1 VIKAMITIWPWVCSI
16 TAHTALLGGAVWL
29 ASDLV
34 PADHDAPYERPRVVL
49 LDEGTLGGGGG
60 GGVAQ
65 RPDVAFEESAVGASP
80 RLSQVDAWPT
90 QHRTSPVLT
99 AAHPVGSPVNIALE
113 GPRVKAP
120 AMIARLGEGTP
131 AGAGGSAAGEGAA
144 GGSVQGSGGA
154 FAAAGSGPGSGG
166 GQGGGHGGGTGSNVG
181 PGAGIG
187 QSGDGTGNGAGRAL
201 AVENLRSPEYPRVS
215 RERGEEGTV
224 IVRIIVRAD
233 GSRHFELIQSSGHR
247 RLDQA
252 ALEAARAA
260 TYHPQYANGAAID
273 TVRELPFVF
282 QLRAG
287 S

>member
-1 VIKAMITIWPWVCSI
+1 MIKAMITCWPWVCSI

-29 ASDLV
+29 ASDML
-34 PADHDAPYERPRVVL
+34 PADHDAPYEKPRVVL
-49 LDEGTLGGGGG
+49 LDEGALGGG

-65 RPDVAFEESAVGASP
+65 RPEVAFEEPAAGASP
-80 RLSQVDAWPT
+80 CLGEVDAWPA
-90 QHRTSPVLT
+90 QHRASPVL
-99 AAHPVGSPVNIALE
+99 AAARPMGSPVNIALE

-120 AMIARLGEGTP
+120 AMIARLGEGTA
-131 AGAGGSAAGEGAA
+131 AGAGGGTAGEGVA
-144 GGSVQGSGGA
+144 GGSGEGSGGA
-154 FAAAGSGPGSGG
+154 TAAAGIGPGSGG
-166 GQGGGHGGGTGSNVG
+166 GQGGGHGGGTGSNIG
-181 PGAGIG
+181 PGNGLG
-187 QSGDGTGNGAGRAL
+187 QQGKGTGNGAGRAL
-201 AVENLRSPEYPRVS
+201 AVENLQSPEYPRVS